1 MPICA
6 IIQTTCSSAQNPW
19 LVSNWLVSKCVCKE
33 SQKQVWGSFRDR
45 GEAAISRHRPLWPM
59 GNIDN
64 TIMWK
69 NDIECWTFLNKY
81 RSKILHKS
89 DEKVTS
95 SSFQV
100 SIFFWMITPC
110 GLSCPMPCPR
120 LPNPYCDAMIASEI
134 RRSACW
140 TLEYSYIHI
149 YIWRWR
155 TVINATGHLWAQR
168 QAQTDVCFCL
178 TLSCVHDD
186 NVKQHWDFFFLFCLF
201 GFLPVITHEEHVGH
215 SEGDLEPAPVC
226 DKVGEQR
233 KDEETHTEEH
243 LVQDTHCSPVLHTNN
258 LCD

>member
-1 MPICA
+1 MKK
-6 IIQTTCSSAQNPW
+6 W
-19 LVSNWLVSKCVCKE
+19 LVVHFKWAFFSGWSRHVDCHVHMAWLVVQCLAPDSLTLTVMQWLPQRSGDQHAE
-33 SQKQVWGSFRDR
+33 HW
-45 GEAAISRHRPLWPM
+45 
-59 GNIDN
+59 NIH
-64 TIMWK
+64 I
-69 NDIECWTFLNKY
+69 
-81 RSKILHKS
+81 
-89 DEKVTS
+89 
-95 SSFQV
+95 
-100 SIFFWMITPC
+100 
-110 GLSCPMPCPR
+110 
-120 LPNPYCDAMIASEI
+120 
-134 RRSACW
+134 
-140 TLEYSYIHI
+140 YIYI

-215 SEGDLEPAPVC
+215 SEGDLEPTPVC